1 MASKCGFAVQNAP
14 LDELYK
20 KYADKGLVVLGM
32 PSNDF
37 YQEPSADGAQCA
49 VSYGVSFPVMQ
60 MCHVNGTDTHPLYQF
75 LKAEKKSFFMERIK
89 WNYEKFLIDREGQLT
104 LDSHFITDL
113 GLDSLD
119 QVEITIAVEEEFNIE
134 LSDRDADDILT
145 PRAAAEKVYA
155 NKAAM

>member
-49 VSYGVSFPVMQ
+49 LSYGVSFPVMQ

-89 WNYEKFLIDREGQLT
+89 WNYEKFLIDQEGQVVERYSSGT
-104 LDSHFITDL
+104 TPSDL
-113 GLDSLD
+113 
-119 QVEITIAVEEEFNIE
+119 EAPIE
-134 LSDRDADDILT
+134 ALLA
-145 PRAAAEKVYA
+145 K
-155 NKAAM
+155 